1 MRFSIGMVNMGNQ
14 YADDPQMQQKIR
26 AYKVVIYLFI
36 KYHIFWYMLS
46 INVNFIESSLYNTKF
61 YSIYRQKNLWMYTIV
76 VFNKKQ
82 KQGGNNTVRD
92 VLREEKKFLLNQAE
106 ALKLRNYLSNVV
118 HTDSHNGPDGYQV
131 RSLYFDSLSNRD
143 FQEKED
149 GLELRRKFRLR
160 VYSPDADFALFEM
173 KQKQGPYQRKR
184 SLRLSRRE
192 AQALIEGDYS
202 VLLNSGSEFGQ
213 ECYSIMEM
221 WAYRP
226 KTVVEYDRFAFIA
239 PENSIRITF
248 DSGIRANEIN
258 FNLFDRN
265 LVLNSVMSP
274 FAVVLEVKYNG
285 FLLSYIKH
293 MLLPVQKSEL
303 SVSKYCMA
311 RQIGCD
317 YRF

>member
-1 MRFSIGMVNMGNQ
+1 M
-14 YADDPQMQQKIR
+14 
-26 AYKVVIYLFI
+26 
-36 KYHIFWYMLS
+36 
-46 INVNFIESSLYNTKF
+46 
-61 YSIYRQKNLWMYTIV
+61 
-76 VFNKKQ
+76 
-82 KQGGNNTVRD
+82 RD
-92 VLREEKKFLLNQAE
+92 VLREEKKFLLNQVE

-149 GLELRRKFRLR
+149 GLVLRRKFRLR

-184 SLRLSRRE
+184 SLRLSRME

-248 DSGIRANEIN
+248 DSGIRANEVN
-258 FNLFDRN
+258 FNMFDRN

-274 FAVVLEVKYNG
+274 FATVLEVKYNG

>member
-1 MRFSIGMVNMGNQ
+1 M
-14 YADDPQMQQKIR
+14 
-26 AYKVVIYLFI
+26 
-36 KYHIFWYMLS
+36 
-46 INVNFIESSLYNTKF
+46 
-61 YSIYRQKNLWMYTIV
+61 
-76 VFNKKQ
+76 
-82 KQGGNNTVRD
+82 RD

-118 HTDSHNGPDGYQV
+118 HTDSHNGPDGYPV

-184 SLRLSRRE
+184 SLRLSRKE

-248 DSGIRANEIN
+248 DSRIRANEVN
-258 FNLFDRN
+258 FNVFDRN

>member
-1 MRFSIGMVNMGNQ
+1 M
-14 YADDPQMQQKIR
+14 
-26 AYKVVIYLFI
+26 
-36 KYHIFWYMLS
+36 
-46 INVNFIESSLYNTKF
+46 
-61 YSIYRQKNLWMYTIV
+61 
-76 VFNKKQ
+76 
-82 KQGGNNTVRD
+82 RD

-143 FQEKED
+143 FHEKED
-149 GLELRRKFRLR
+149 GLAIRRKFRLR

-184 SLRLSRRE
+184 SLRLSRME

-248 DSGIRANEIN
+248 DSKIRANEVN
-258 FNLFDRN
+258 FNVFDRN